1 LGLNERVIWED
12 AFKKTSLILALDPHT
27 IVIELDYNELIS
39 AVEDDWINES
49 LLQSLQLLSK
59 AVNKKVDI
67 SLLKSVISPQLRSF

>member
-1 LGLNERVIWED
+1 
-12 AFKKTSLILALDPHT
+12 
-27 IVIELDYNELIS
+27 LDYNELIS